1 VVFVPASAAP
11 FPPPPPLDGGPIIDD
26 APLCGAEERHTVL
39 CNCWLKYAPAPG
51 PRVGINSA
59 AFVFIVVITPVRALV
74 VVVVVVVVV
83 ACVPRASLTWWSYRH
98 LSPYVQLFSL
108 PFL

>member
-1 VVFVPASAAP
+1 M
-11 FPPPPPLDGGPIIDD
+11 
-26 APLCGAEERHTVL
+26 VL

-59 AFVFIVVITPVRALV
+59 AFVFIVPVRVLVLLSLV
-74 VVVVVVVVV
+74 VV
-83 ACVPRASLTWWSYRH
+83 PRSVTWSYRH

>member
-59 AFVFIVVITPVRALV
+59 AFVFIVVITPVRVLV

-83 ACVPRASLTWWSYRH
+83 PRASMLTWWWSYRH

>member
-1 VVFVPASAAP
+1 
-11 FPPPPPLDGGPIIDD
+11 
-26 APLCGAEERHTVL
+26 
-39 CNCWLKYAPAPG
+39 
-51 PRVGINSA
+51 
-59 AFVFIVVITPVRALV
+59 VFIVVITPVRALV
-74 VVVVVVVVV
+74 VVVVVVVVAAAA

>member
-1 VVFVPASAAP
+1 
-11 FPPPPPLDGGPIIDD
+11 
-26 APLCGAEERHTVL
+26 
-39 CNCWLKYAPAPG
+39 
-51 PRVGINSA
+51 
-59 AFVFIVVITPVRALV
+59 VFIVVITPVRVLV

-83 ACVPRASLTWWSYRH
+83 PRASMLTWWWSYRH